1 MGLLPATFRVT
12 STRTQQVEGARCQAT
27 RGRAG
32 RSGSAERAATEEFR
46 RSRQVFEDTVTGLA
60 DPGSD
65 ELTHAEMEDLLTVV
79 ARDLMLAL
87 YQDQLDL
94 RAVRE

>member
-1 MGLLPATFRVT
+1 
-12 STRTQQVEGARCQAT
+12 
-27 RGRAG
+27 
-32 RSGSAERAATEEFR
+32 
-46 RSRQVFEDTVTGLA
+46 VFEDTVTGLA